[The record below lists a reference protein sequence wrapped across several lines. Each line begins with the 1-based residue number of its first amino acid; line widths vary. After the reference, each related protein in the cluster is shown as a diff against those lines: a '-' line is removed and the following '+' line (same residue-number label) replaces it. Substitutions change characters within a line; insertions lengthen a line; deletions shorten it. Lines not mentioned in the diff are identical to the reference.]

1 MSQSVFTPELYGVL
15 ARNLFV
21 FSHRF
26 QTSDLKSRS
35 CLKRLMLLSFEL
47 FSIFSSERKPSQ
59 KLKISILQQEFKTSP
74 FENSKIE

>member
-1 MSQSVFTPELYGVL
+1 
-15 ARNLFV
+15 
-21 FSHRF
+21 
-26 QTSDLKSRS
+26 
-35 CLKRLMLLSFEL
+35 MLLSFEL